1 VGEKG
6 RARMRRGKERL
17 EVRWEEGEREEA
29 GEYDLGRRKNK
40 SVRNKRIRGRQGR
53 AQAAGATKKQLD

>member
-1 VGEKG
+1 
-6 RARMRRGKERL
+6 MRRGKERL
-17 EVRWEEGEREEA
+17 EMRWEEGEREEA

-40 SVRNKRIRGRQGR
+40 SVRNKRIRGRQCR